1 MINKKALQKCR
12 AFLLFVCVH
21 IKGKIDLFQNEKQGE
36 ICQHEK
42 RVF

>member
-1 MINKKALQKCR
+1 MGAFVGLAGKALK
-12 AFLLFVCVH
+12 AV